1 LFPGDPEFSYNNF
14 YQLPFEY
21 VVQAY
26 YQAQK
31 IYQKELHANERP
43 IALQS
48 SLIANV
54 NRDSKRQRKP
64 YTAEDFFLYQPRD
77 EQDLP
82 AGRCGAAALALI
94 EQRLFPTWALF
105 CYKELASGASNTPPA
120 LLAFISDTAVL
131 LAPVKTERGYKGML
145 IAQEAAGECWH
156 KFESPCGRVETLY
169 VPKVPTKI
177 MAQDNMDLKR
187 K

>member
-1 LFPGDPEFSYNNF
+1 MFPGDPEFSLDSF

-31 IYQKELHANERP
+31 IYQKELHAHERP

-64 YTAEDFFLYQPRD
+64 YSAEDFYLYQPRD

-94 EQRLFPTWALF
+94 ERRLFPGWALF
-105 CYKELASGASNTPPA
+105 CYRELASGASSTPPA
-120 LLAFISDTAVL
+120 LLAFISDTAIL
-131 LAPVKTERGYKGML
+131 LAPVKTSDGYKGML
-145 IAQEAAGECWH
+145 IAQEAAGDSWH
-156 KFESPCGRVETLY
+156 QFKSPCGRIETLY
-169 VPKVPTKI
+169 VPRVPTKV
-177 MAQDNMDLKR
+177 MAQDNISLRR